1 MLPEIDING
10 QELIKKS
17 RVLLI
22 GLGGLGS
29 PISMYLAAAGVGE
42 LVLVDFDKVDLT
54 NLQRQILHR
63 TKDIDRFKTD
73 SAKEHLHELNPD
85 ISVCC
90 IGKKLSEKLDRA
102 DAHPYGLRPFS
113 RSNYIK
119 KFITLTKNIVSKK
132 ESERFLKNAQ
142 NLMKLKSGQLNKLNI
157 EIRKFLKKVGITSQR
172 EIENYIVRNLL
183 KVISKKEILL
193 KYQ

>member
-73 SAKEHLHELNPD
+73 SAKEHLYELNRD
-85 ISVCC
+85 INICC
-90 IGKKLSEKLDRA
+90 IGKKL
-102 DAHPYGLRPFS
+102 Y
-113 RSNYIK
+113 
-119 KFITLTKNIVSKK
+119 KNLVPI
-132 ESERFLKNAQ
+132 
-142 NLMKLKSGQLNKLNI
+142 
-157 EIRKFLKKVGITSQR
+157 
-172 EIENYIVRNLL
+172 
-183 KVISKKEILL
+183 
-193 KYQ
+193 

>member
-90 IGKKLSEKLDRA
+90 IGKKLSENDLFNEASKSNVII
-102 DAHPYGLRPFS
+102 DASDNFATRFS
-113 RSNYIK
+113 
-119 KFITLTKNIVSKK
+119 
-132 ESERFLKNAQ
+132 
-142 NLMKLKSGQLNKLNI
+142 LNKISVKSKTPLVSGAA
-157 EIRKFLKKVGITSQR
+157 IRLRAKSQFS
-172 EIENYIVRNLL
+172 IHQKNHLPVIDVCMMSMFQQRNLVRQMEYL
-183 KVISKKEILL
+183 HH
-193 KYQ
+193 Y

>member
-54 NLQRQILHR
+54 NLQ
-63 TKDIDRFKTD
+63 
-73 SAKEHLHELNPD
+73 
-85 ISVCC
+85 
-90 IGKKLSEKLDRA
+90 LSLI
-102 DAHPYGLRPFS
+102 H
-113 RSNYIK
+113 I
-119 KFITLTKNIVSKK
+119 
-132 ESERFLKNAQ
+132 
-142 NLMKLKSGQLNKLNI
+142 
-157 EIRKFLKKVGITSQR
+157 
-172 EIENYIVRNLL
+172 
-183 KVISKKEILL
+183 
-193 KYQ
+193 

>member
-85 ISVCC
+85 IRVCC
-90 IGKKLSEKLDRA
+90 SGKK
-102 DAHPYGLRPFS
+102 
-113 RSNYIK
+113 
-119 KFITLTKNIVSKK
+119 
-132 ESERFLKNAQ
+132 
-142 NLMKLKSGQLNKLNI
+142 
-157 EIRKFLKKVGITSQR
+157 
-172 EIENYIVRNLL
+172 
-183 KVISKKEILL
+183 
-193 KYQ
+193 